1 MKKLL
6 ALILAILMIVGILAS
21 CGAKDLNGIGQPSE
35 QHSENETHG
44 KIEAPDE
51 KETENKLDKNPD
63 KETDDKGQNGG
74 SNNGNTDGEISNG
87 GSNNGNTDGEISN
100 GGNSDNNENE
110 EPTPPQNENSSE
122 GLEFSLDKSKKSYT
136 LVGIGGC
143 TDSDIVINKYNGLP
157 VLTIAA
163 EAFYSAVS
171 VKSITIGDSVT
182 SIKES
187 AFEKCLS
194 LSDVKIGSSVLNIE
208 SNAFKDCSSIKN
220 IEIPDSVKLIGEN
233 AFLNC
238 KGAKNIS
245 VPYDAI
251 IGDGAFD
258 GCKPEELKCNLS
270 VLNQNLTENIKSL
283 MIGGIETVSQGAF
296 EEVKDTIEKIT
307 FDEGLKT
314 IESSAFKNCSSLTS
328 VTIPN
333 SVTSID
339 HGAFIGCYSLKSA
352 TIPALAI
359 NYIPESSLEK
369 VIITNGYIPSSGFK
383 DCTRLTSVTIGDGVT
398 SIGNSA
404 FYNCSKLTSVTIGN
418 GVTSIG
424 SSAFYNCDKL
434 TSITIPDSV
443 TSIGDS
449 AFSGSSSLTSVTIGN
464 SVTNIDYYAFRYC
477 SKLVEVINKSNLSIT
492 KDSEGNGYVAYYA
505 LEVHNGESKI
515 VNKDGY
521 LFYTVDGTNYLVN
534 YIGTDSD
541 ITLPANYNGEN
552 HIINKYAFYD
562 NDNLT
567 SVTIP
572 DSVTSIGDSA
582 FSGCS
587 SLTSVTIPDS
597 VTTIGNYAFSS
608 CSSLTSVTIPDSVTS
623 IGSSAFD
630 DCKISV
636 ATIPAVAFSAIP
648 KSNLKEIVITTG
660 NVGSSAFKGC
670 SGLKS
675 ITIPFVGNS
684 AEETAANSSTS
695 FGYFF
700 GKSKYTGAI
709 ETQQYDHTTGE
720 NVIYYI
726 PASLKSVTITGG
738 KIFPIAFLN
747 CSNITSVT
755 IGDGVTSIGYSA
767 FYNCSSLTSV
777 TIPDSV
783 TSIGSSAFD
792 GCSSL
797 KYNEYNNGKYLGN
810 SKNPYIVLVDVIDAT
825 ATSFTIHNATKLM
838 HSDAFSDCSSLTSVT
853 IGNSITSIGSYAFY
867 NCSSLT
873 SVTIPDSLTSIGS
886 SAFKNC
892 SSLKSITIG
901 NSVTSIGED
910 AFYNTGY
917 YKNESNWENGVLYIG
932 MYVIDAKTDIS
943 GAYTIKAGTKLIANS
958 AFSNCSN
965 LTSVTI
971 PDSVTSIGSYAFY
984 GCSSL
989 TSIKYRGTEEQ
1000 WNAISK
1006 GSSWNYKVPSSC
1018 VTTYNYTGE

>member
-21 CGAKDLNGIGQPSE
+21 CGAEDLNGIGQPSE

-87 GSNNGNTDGEISN
+87 G
-100 GGNSDNNENE
+100 NSDNNENE

-143 TDSDIVINKYNGLP
+143 TESDIVINKYNGLP

-270 VLNQNLTENIKSL
+270 VFNQNLTENIKFL
-283 MIGGIETVSQGAF
+283 TIAGIETVSQGTF
-296 EEVKDTIEKIT
+296 EEVKDTIEKII

-314 IESSAFKNCSSLTS
+314 IESSAFENCSSLTS
-328 VTIPN
+328 VTMPD
-333 SVTSID
+333 S
-339 HGAFIGCYSLKSA
+339 
-352 TIPALAI
+352 
-359 NYIPESSLEK
+359 
-369 VIITNGYIPSSGFK
+369 
-383 DCTRLTSVTIGDGVT
+383 
-398 SIGNSA
+398 
-404 FYNCSKLTSVTIGN
+404 
-418 GVTSIG
+418 VTSIG
-424 SSAFYNCDKL
+424 SSAFSGCSSL

-443 TSIGDS
+443 TSIG
-449 AFSGSSSLTSVTIGN
+449 GN
-464 SVTNIDYYAFRYC
+464 AFRDC
-477 SKLVEVINKSNLSIT
+477 SKLVEVINKSNLNIT
-492 KDSEGNGYVAYYA
+492 KGSEGKGYVAYYA

-521 LFYTVDGTNYLVN
+521 LFYTVDGINYLVD
-534 YIGTDSD
+534 YTGTDSD

-552 HIINKYAFYD
+552 YIINKYAFYD

-572 DSVTSIGDSA
+572 DSVTSID
-582 FSGCS
+582 
-587 SLTSVTIPDS
+587 
-597 VTTIGNYAFSS
+597 NW
-608 CSSLTSVTIPDSVTS
+608 
-623 IGSSAFD
+623 
-630 DCKISV
+630 
-636 ATIPAVAFSAIP
+636 
-648 KSNLKEIVITTG
+648 
-660 NVGSSAFKGC
+660 
-670 SGLKS
+670 
-675 ITIPFVGNS
+675 
-684 AEETAANSSTS
+684 
-695 FGYFF
+695 
-700 GKSKYTGAI
+700 
-709 ETQQYDHTTGE
+709 
-720 NVIYYI
+720 
-726 PASLKSVTITGG
+726 
-738 KIFPIAFLN
+738 
-747 CSNITSVT
+747 
-755 IGDGVTSIGYSA
+755 A
-767 FYNCSSLTSV
+767 FY
-777 TIPDSV
+777 
-783 TSIGSSAFD
+783 
-792 GCSSL
+792 GCNSL

-810 SKNPYIVLVDVIDAT
+810 SKNPYIILVEVIDT
-825 ATSFTIHNATKLM
+825 SATSFTIHNTTK
-838 HSDAFSDCSSLTSVT
+838 FIYT
-853 IGNSITSIGSYAFY
+853 YAFY
-867 NCSSLT
+867 YCSS
-873 SVTIPDSLTSIGS
+873 
-886 SAFKNC
+886 
-892 SSLKSITIG
+892 
-901 NSVTSIGED
+901 
-910 AFYNTGY
+910 
-917 YKNESNWENGVLYIG
+917 
-932 MYVIDAKTDIS
+932 
-943 GAYTIKAGTKLIANS
+943 
-958 AFSNCSN
+958 

-971 PDSVTSIGSYAFY
+971 PDSVTSIGYGAFSD
-984 GCSSL
+984 CSRL
-989 TSIKYRGTEEQ
+989 WSIKYRGTKEQ
-1000 WNAISK
+1000 WKAISI
-1006 GSSWNYKVPSSC
+1006 GNYWNYNVPEDC
-1018 VTTYNYTGE
+1018 VITYNYTGK